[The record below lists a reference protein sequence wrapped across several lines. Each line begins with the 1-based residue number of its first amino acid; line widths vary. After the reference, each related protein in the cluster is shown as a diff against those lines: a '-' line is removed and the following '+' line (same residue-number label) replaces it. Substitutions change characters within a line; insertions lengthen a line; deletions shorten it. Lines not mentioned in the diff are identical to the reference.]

1 MLTRMGRLGLAAFVM
16 GLVCFGGCTGCAAG
30 TEGDS
35 PAPSTSLE
43 QARALHDRVP
53 LIDGHNDLPWQYRQK
68 FQRAVSRLDIA
79 QPQPD
84 LMTDIPRLRKGGVG
98 AQFWSVY
105 VPTSLDGGAAVLATL
120 EQIDVVYQMI
130 RRYPDTFVL
139 ARTANEVEA
148 AFREGKIASMIGME
162 GGHSIDNSLAALRMF
177 YGLGARYMTLSH
189 SKSTPWAESSSD
201 ESGEEGLSAFG
212 KEVVREMN
220 WLGMLVDLSHV
231 SPATMH
237 DALDVSEAPI
247 IYSHSSAR
255 AITDHSRN
263 VPDDVLRRLPDNG
276 GVVMVTFVSGF
287 VSTEALEHRRSSD
300 AERERLRAEPGSNDD
315 SVREAMAQWIEANPA
330 PRGTVSVVADHID
343 HIREVAGIDHI
354 GIGSDY
360 DGTTYVPE
368 GLDDVSML
376 PVLTAELLERGYSE
390 QDAMKVIGLNL
401 LRVMR
406 AAEVVAER
414 LQRDR
419 GPSEALIEEVDRTAS
434 SSTGS

>member
-1 MLTRMGRLGLAAFVM
+1 MPTLEKNCLLVACVFGLIGYGA
-16 GLVCFGGCTGCAAG
+16 CAG
-30 TEGDS
+30 GDS
-35 PAPSTSLE
+35 PSPSTPLE
-43 QARALHDRVP
+43 RARALHDRVP
-53 LIDGHNDLPWQYRQK
+53 LIDGHNDLPWQYRQH

-84 LMTDIPRLRKGGVG
+84 FMTDIPRLREGGVG

-120 EQIDVVYQMI
+120 EQIEVVYQMI
-130 RRYPDTFVL
+130 RRYPDTFEL
-139 ARTANEVEA
+139 ALTANEVEA

-177 YGLGARYMTLSH
+177 YKLGARYMTLSH
-189 SKSTPWAESSSD
+189 SKSTAWAESSSD
-201 ESGEEGLSAFG
+201 EARGEGLSAFG
-212 KEVVREMN
+212 KVVVSEMN

-276 GVVMVTFVSGF
+276 GVVMVTFVSSF
-287 VSTEALEHRRSSD
+287 VSTSALEHRRAGD
-300 AERERLRAEPGSNDD
+300 AERERLRDLPGSTED
-315 SVREAMAQWIEANPA
+315 SVREAMEQWAEANPA
-330 PRGTVSVVADHID
+330 PRGTVSLVADHID
-343 HIREVAGIDHI
+343 HVREMAGIDHV
-354 GIGSDY
+354 GLGSDY
-360 DGTTYVPE
+360 DGTTYVPQ
-368 GLDDVSML
+368 GLDDVSTF
-376 PVLTAELLERGYSE
+376 PALTAELLERGYTD
-390 QDAMKVIGLNL
+390 QDVMKLLGLNL

-406 AAEVVAER
+406 DAEAVAER

-419 GPSEALIEEVDRTAS
+419 GPSEALLEEVDGAVASRT
-434 SSTGS
+434 GG

>member
-1 MLTRMGRLGLAAFVM
+1 MSTGMRSCLLVACVLGLVAFAA
-16 GLVCFGGCTGCAAG
+16 CSGG
-30 TEGDS
+30 ES
-35 PAPSTSLE
+35 SAPSTPLE
-43 QARALHDRVP
+43 RARALHDRVP
-53 LIDGHNDLPWQYRQK
+53 LIDGHNDLPWRYRQQ
-68 FQRAVSRLDIA
+68 FQRAVARLDIA

-84 LMTDIPRLRKGGVG
+84 LMTDIPRLREGGVG

-130 RRYPDTFVL
+130 RRYPDTFEL
-139 ARTANEVEA
+139 ALTANEVEA

-177 YGLGARYMTLSH
+177 YKLGARYMTLSH
-189 SKSTPWAESSSD
+189 SQSTPWAESSSD
-201 ESGEEGLSAFG
+201 EARGEGLSAFG
-212 KEVVREMN
+212 KDVVREMN

-276 GVVMVTFVSGF
+276 GVVMVTFVSSF
-287 VSTEALEHRRSSD
+287 ISVEAFEHRRAGD
-300 AERERLRAEPGSNDD
+300 AERERLRGLPGSTED
-315 SVREAMAQWIEANPA
+315 SVREAMEQWTEANPA
-330 PRGTVSVVADHID
+330 PRGTVSMVADHID
-343 HIREVAGIDHI
+343 HIRDVAGIDHI
-354 GIGSDY
+354 GLGSDY
-360 DGTTYVPE
+360 DGTTNVPR
-368 GLDDVSML
+368 GLDDVSTF
-376 PVLTAELLERGYSE
+376 PALTAELLERGYTD
-390 QDAMKVIGLNL
+390 QAVMKLLGLNL

-406 AAEVVAER
+406 DAEAVAER

-419 GPSEALIEEVDRTAS
+419 GPSEALIEEVDGAVASRT
-434 SSTGS
+434 GG